1 MPGRKTKPPRLY
13 LRGERDGSRSWI
25 ILDRGRQIRTGCNA
39 EETERAANA
48 LKDYI
53 AARHKPTLGARDPA
67 VVAIGDVLTSYA
79 ESKQRKI
86 GDRDLQTRYGELCER
101 LDRLAEW
108 WGDKMLADV
117 KRQACADY
125 VTWRLAQPRR
135 RAKSVEAM
143 KKPISAGTARREL
156 EDLRA
161 AINAYHAEHM
171 LFAVPVVTMPEK
183 APGREEWLTR
193 GQAARLLAAALGFV
207 WDVGK
212 GDWRRERG
220 RLVRRDRVTRTR
232 RRHAAR
238 FILMGLYSAR
248 REATLRRTQWFANT
262 TAPWLDLERM
272 IYHGRGRDERQ
283 TKKRRPPAKIAYRL
297 RPHLLRWLRLD
308 QALSIRLRQTKGDDA
323 ADVRHVIHR
332 PDGKP
337 LTGKIKTAWSGIL
350 ADAGLGPEVVRH
362 VLRHTAA
369 TWTMQMGTDLWKA
382 AGWLGMT
389 VETLE
394 AKYGHHHPDFQ
405 EEAAGA
411 FGGKR

>member
-1 MPGRKTKPPRLY
+1 MAGRKAKPPRLY
-13 LRGERDGSRSWI
+13 LRTERDGSRSWI

-67 VVAIGDVLTSYA
+67 AVAIGDVLTRYA
-79 ESKQRKI
+79 ESKQPKSN
-86 GDRDLQTRYGELCER
+86 DRDLQTRYSELCER

-117 KRQACADY
+117 KRQACVDY
-125 VTWRLAQPRR
+125 VSWRLVQPRR
-135 RAKSVEAM
+135 RAKSGPAV
-143 KKPISAGTARREL
+143 KKPISTATARREL

-171 LFAVPVVTMPEK
+171 LFAVPVVTMPERT
-183 APGREEWLTR
+183 PGREEWLTR
-193 GQAARLLAAALGFV
+193 QQAARLLAAALGFI
-207 WDVGK
+207 WDPEK
-212 GDWRRERG
+212 ADWKKENG
-220 RLVRRDRVTRTR
+220 RLARRDRVTRTR

-248 REATLRRTQWFANT
+248 REATIRRTQWLANT

-297 RPHLLRWLRLD
+297 RPHLLR
-308 QALSIRLRQTKGDDA
+308 G
-323 ADVRHVIHR
+323 
-332 PDGKP
+332 
-337 LTGKIKTAWSGIL
+337 TGSTSSL
-350 ADAGLGPEVVRH
+350 PRS
-362 VLRHTAA
+362 
-369 TWTMQMGTDLWKA
+369 
-382 AGWLGMT
+382 
-389 VETLE
+389 
-394 AKYGHHHPDFQ
+394 
-405 EEAAGA
+405 
-411 FGGKR
+411 

>member
-1 MPGRKTKPPRLY
+1 MPGRKAKPPRLY
-13 LRGERDGSRSWI
+13 LRTERDGSRSWI

-39 EETERAANA
+39 EETERAAHA

-53 AARHKPTLGARDPA
+53 AARHKPTLGARDPVA
-67 VVAIGDVLTSYA
+67 VAIGDVLTSYA
-79 ESKQRKI
+79 ESKQPKSN
-86 GDRDLQTRYGELCER
+86 DRDLQARYSELCER

-108 WGDKMLADV
+108 WGNKVLADV
-117 KRQACADY
+117 KRQACVDY
-125 VTWRLAQPRR
+125 VNWRLVQPRR
-135 RAKSVEAM
+135 RAKSGPAA
-143 KKPISAGTARREL
+143 KKPISTATARREL

-171 LFAVPVVTMPEK
+171 LFAVPVVTMPERT
-183 APGREEWLTR
+183 PGREEWLTR
-193 GQAARLLAAALGFV
+193 QQAARLLAAALGFM
-207 WDVGK
+207 WDSDKV
-212 GDWRRERG
+212 DWKKENG
-220 RLVRRDRVTRTR
+220 RLARRDRVTRTR

-238 FILMGLYSAR
+238 FILIGLYSAR
-248 REATLRRTQWFANT
+248 REATIRRTQWLANT

-272 IYHGRGRDERQ
+272 IYHGRGRDERH

-297 RPHLLRWLRLD
+297 RPHLLRWRRLD
-308 QALSIRLRQTKGDDA
+308 RQLAAKLTEQGDGE
-323 ADVRHVIHR
+323 DVRHVIHR
-332 PDGKP
+332 PDGRP
-337 LTGKIKTAWSGIL
+337 LSGKIKTAWTGIL
-350 ADAGLGPEVVRH
+350 RDAGLGPEVVRH

>member
-1 MPGRKTKPPRLY
+1 MPGRKAKPPRLY
-13 LRGERDGSRSWI
+13 LRTERDSSSSWI
-25 ILDRGRQIRTGCNA
+25 ILDRGRQIRTCCNA

-48 LKDYI
+48 LKEYI

-67 VVAIGDVLTSYA
+67 AVAVGDVLTAYA
-79 ESKQRKI
+79 ESKQPKSN
-86 GDRDLQTRYGELCER
+86 DRDLQARYGELCER

-108 WGDKMLADV
+108 WGDKMLTDV
-117 KRQACADY
+117 KRQACVDY

-135 RAKSVEAM
+135 RAKSTEAN
-143 KKPISAGTARREL
+143 KKPISTSTARREL
-156 EDLRA
+156 DDLRA

-183 APGREEWLTR
+183 VPGREEWLTR
-193 GQAARLLAAALGFV
+193 QQAARLLAAALGFV
-207 WDVGK
+207 WDAEK
-212 GDWRRERG
+212 GIWKRQGG

-248 REATLRRTQWFANT
+248 REATIRRTQWFANT
-262 TAPWLDLERM
+262 AAPWLDLERM
-272 IYHGRGRDERQ
+272 IYHGRGRDERR
-283 TKKRRPPAKIAYRL
+283 TKKRRPPTKIAYRL
-297 RPHLLRWLRLD
+297 RPHLLRWFRLD
-308 QALSIRLRQTKGDDA
+308 QELAAKLRERDSGE
-323 ADVRHVIHR
+323 VRHVIHR
-332 PDGKP
+332 PDGRP
-337 LTGKIKTAWSGIL
+337 LSGKIKTAWSGIL

-369 TWTMQMGTDLWKA
+369 TWTMQKGTDLWKA

-394 AKYGHHHPDFQ
+394 ERYGHHHPDFQ

-411 FGGKR
+411 FGGQLR